1 MSARS
6 ATSVQRGPGL
16 KRAMRVLRALAAAPE
31 SGLRLSDVAAAT
43 DFGKSTT
50 HRLLS
55 GLTEV
60 GLVEQ
65 DMDNR
70 RYHLGFELYVLG
82 QAAAGRFGI
91 LAIAKDSLQRLAE
104 RTEDTV
110 YLSVL
115 AGMDAVCLARVEGAF
130 PIKTLTMNVGDRR
143 PLPVG
148 SGALSMLAIHADDEI
163 ESILEANT
171 GRCRAYY
178 FFDMAAVHAMIEQTR
193 RDGYCFSDKRDRRH
207 AGHCRADPRSRSL
220 AGCRHHG
227 ERHQRPHEGRT
238 THQHRPP
245 NTRREV
251 QRITERVWPQTDNR
265 RASRAHP

>member
-115 AGMDAVCLARVEGAF
+115 AGMDAVCLARVEGAI

-193 RDGYCFSDKRDRRH
+193 RDGYCFSDNVIDGMRAIAVPILDPDRWPVAAITVSAISDRMK
-207 AGHCRADPRSRSL
+207 A
-220 AGCRHHG
+220 
-227 ERHQRPHEGRT
+227 ERRT
-238 THQHRPP
+238 NIVA